1 MAQTDVRQSKR
12 ESQSNSA
19 AFGKIYSEI
28 TPLHRLHDFKLVLL
42 NEAGI
47 KRTDLIYGLVI
58 FISFRLLWANKSTR
72 VYSMCIA
79 HDRI

>member
-1 MAQTDVRQSKR
+1 MAQADVRQSKR
-12 ESQSNSA
+12 KSQSNSA

-58 FISFRLLWANKSTR
+58 IISFRLLWANKSTR
-72 VYSMCIA
+72 VYPMCIA

>member
-1 MAQTDVRQSKR
+1 M
-12 ESQSNSA
+12 
-19 AFGKIYSEI
+19 
-28 TPLHRLHDFKLVLL
+28 LL